1 MKLYNFGA
9 DVRGRQPDTYK
20 PIAWPINVWACY
32 IPDNV
37 NPKLNILEKLILS
50 LVEKRL
56 ARTDREIKDILVK
69 QIGMNSDL
77 INNVLADC
85 KKEYFDSRYK
95 TEFVLNNNAKALLA
109 AVEGEITPEMQ
120 MSDLTKKVYLI
131 QDAVTNAVVPCF
143 NVDILPE
150 DGDYELIEDRNCICL
165 QGIDVSQPKT
175 VAIANALRQWGK
187 IRKAIDSGELSQEN
201 QVDMET
207 EPSDFED
214 EEFDLE
220 ETPVKTLGE
229 TTDKPKQIN
238 SITVYDDEPKSYFAI
253 AYVAFN
259 PSNPTE
265 IEIISP
271 LGKVYDNWFMKLVNR
286 LRVYDKSFNEELQLF
301 LMERTELFKDRIA
314 FDNDME
320 IQLFDDFPIICNSP
334 TYADLKKAIRDL
346 SKDVNRIR
354 QGEDETTNFAK
365 NLRTA
370 IEVIFRT
377 AINAHP
383 EIKAQKKEYCGSEKD
398 KTAFQQDFARYK
410 LKIRQ
415 VVETN
420 RLNADIK
427 QRYCTQGIYKNVANP
442 HQSNPK
448 DNAALILLYASK
460 TPANFATQ
468 FVIDYDHIFIDM
480 YDLYHLGTD
489 AGHAGANFTTMSFSP
504 SDVEKYYSQYENIV
518 RALFSC
524 FIEGE
529 NNG

>member
-50 LVEKRL
+50 LVGKGL

-77 INNVLADC
+77 IDNVLADC
-85 KKEYFDSRYK
+85 KKDYFDKRHG
-95 TEFVLNNNAKALLA
+95 TELVLNTHAKTLLEA
-109 AVEGEITPEMQ
+109 IDGEITPEMQ

-131 QDAVTNAVVPCF
+131 QDAVTNTVVPCF
-143 NVDILPE
+143 SVDTLPE
-150 DGDYELIEDRNCICL
+150 DGDYELIEDQNCISL
-165 QGIDVSQPKT
+165 QAIDSSQPKT
-175 VAIANALRQWGK
+175 AAITNALRHWGK

-214 EEFDLE
+214 EDFILDEN
-220 ETPVKTLGE
+220 PVKALSE
-229 TTDKPKQIN
+229 STDKPKQIS

-286 LRVYDKSFNEELQLF
+286 LRVYDKSFTEELQLF

-314 FDNDME
+314 FGNDME
-320 IQLFDDFPIICNSP
+320 IQLFDDFPLICNSP
-334 TYADLKKAIRDL
+334 AYADLKKAIRDL
-346 SKDVNRIR
+346 SKDVVRFR
-354 QGEDETTNFAK
+354 QGDDETTNFAK

-383 EIKAQKKEYCGSEKD
+383 EIKAQKKDYCGFEKD
-398 KTAFQQDFARYK
+398 KTAFQQDFNRYK

-427 QRYCTQGIYKNVANP
+427 QRYSTQGIYKNMADP
-442 HQSNPK
+442 RSSNPK

-468 FVIDYDHIFIDM
+468 FVIDYDHVFIDM

-489 AGHAGANFTTMSFSP
+489 AGHAGANFTTMNFSLHN
-504 SDVEKYYSQYENIV
+504 VETYYSQYENIV

-529 NNG
+529 K

>member
-1 MKLYNFGA
+1 MKLFNFGA
-9 DVRGRQPDTYK
+9 DVKGIQPDTYK

-37 NPKLNILEKLILS
+37 NPELNILEKLILS
-50 LVEKRL
+50 LVSKGI
-56 ARTDREIKDILVK
+56 AHTDREIKNILVN
-69 QIGMNSDL
+69 QIGLNEDL
-77 INNVLADC
+77 IDNVLADC
-85 KKEYFDSRYK
+85 KRDYFDSRHK
-95 TEFVLNNNAKALLA
+95 TEYVLNTPAKNLLEA
-109 AVEGEITPEMQ
+109 IEGEISPEMQ

-131 QDAVTNAVVPCF
+131 QDAVTNTVVPCF
-143 NVDILPE
+143 SIDTLPE
-150 DGDYELIEDRNCICL
+150 DGDYEQIEDQNCIFL
-165 QGIDVSQPKT
+165 KGIDAAQPKT
-175 VAIANALRQWGK
+175 AAITNALRQWGK
-187 IRKAIDSGELSQEN
+187 IRKAVDNGELSQEN
-201 QVDMET
+201 HVDMEN

-214 EEFDLE
+214 EEFGTD
-220 ETPVKTLGE
+220 ETPVKTLAD
-229 TTDKPKQIN
+229 TANHPKQV
-238 SITVYDDEPKSYFAI
+238 SAITVYDDEPKTYLSI

-286 LRVYDKSFNEELQLF
+286 LRVYDKSFAEELQLF
-301 LMERTELFKDRIA
+301 LMEKTELFKDKIA
-314 FDNDME
+314 FDNDMD

-334 TYADLKKAIRDL
+334 VYADLKKAIRDL
-346 SKDVNRIR
+346 SKDVDRIR
-354 QGEDETTNFAK
+354 KGEDESTNFAK

-383 EIKAQKKEYCGSEKD
+383 EIKAQKAEYCGVEKD
-398 KTAFQQDFARYK
+398 SAFQQDFARYK
-410 LKIRQ
+410 MRIRQ

-420 RLNADIK
+420 RLDDTIK
-427 QRYCTQGIYKNVANP
+427 QRFTTKGIYKNVADFR
-442 HQSNPK
+442 QSNPK

-468 FVIDYDHIFIDM
+468 FVIDYDHIFVEM

-489 AGHAGANFTTMSFSP
+489 AGHAGVNYTTTYISP
-504 SDVEKYYSQYENIV
+504 SDAEIYYSQYEGIV
-518 RALFSC
+518 RAIFSC

-529 NNG
+529 K

>member
-9 DVRGRQPDTYK
+9 DIKGRQPDTYK
-20 PIAWPINVWACY
+20 PLAWPINVWACY

-50 LVEKRL
+50 MIGKGI
-56 ARTDREIKDILVK
+56 ARTDHEIKDILVK
-69 QIGMNSDL
+69 QIGMNADL
-77 INNVLADC
+77 ISNVLADC
-85 KKEYFDSRYK
+85 KKEYFDSRHK
-95 TEFVLNNNAKALLA
+95 NELVLNTNAKVLLEA
-109 AVEGEITPEMQ
+109 IEGEISPEMQ

-131 QDAVTNAVVPCF
+131 QDAVTNTVIPCF
-143 NVDILPE
+143 NIDVLP
-150 DGDYELIEDRNCICL
+150 DDSDYELIEDKNCISL
-165 QGIDVSQPKT
+165 QDIAIAQPKT
-175 VAIANALRQWGK
+175 AAITNALRQWGK
-187 IRKAIDSGELSQEN
+187 IRKAIDNGDISQEN

-207 EPSDFED
+207 APSDFND
-214 EEFDLE
+214 EEFDFDE
-220 ETPVKTLGE
+220 VPVTTLSD
-229 TTDKPKQIN
+229 TANKPKNI
-238 SITVYDDEPKSYFAI
+238 SAITVYDDEPKSYMAV

-271 LGKVYDNWFMKLVNR
+271 LGKVYDNWFMKLVNKFR
-286 LRVYDKSFNEELQLF
+286 AYDKDFTEELQLF

-314 FDNDME
+314 LGNDMD
-320 IQLFDDFPIICNSP
+320 IQLFDDFPVICNDS

-346 SKDVNRIR
+346 SKDVDRIR
-354 QGEDETTNFAK
+354 KGEDESTNFAK

-383 EIKAQKKEYCGSEKD
+383 EIKTQKTEYHGFESD
-398 KTAFQQDFARYK
+398 HAFQQDFARYK
-410 LKIRQ
+410 MKIRQ

-420 RLNADIK
+420 GLSDDIK
-427 QRYCTQGIYKNVANP
+427 QRYCNKGIYKNVTNP

-468 FVIDYDHIFIDM
+468 FVIDYAHIFIEM
-480 YDLYHLGTD
+480 YDLYYLGTD
-489 AGHAGANFTTMSFSP
+489 AGHAGANFTTMYFSP
-504 SDVEKYYSQYENIV
+504 SDVEGYYSKYEGIV
-518 RALFSC
+518 RAIFSC

-529 NNG
+529 K